1 MSAKKQKL
9 EGWADDLKLGV
20 KNKIEEVRRA
30 ATTALT
36 LEEKLAS
43 QKHIKT
49 LESQRN
55 EKRRSPLDAQQGGPS
70 AGGADCKNRRKAYA
84 EEWAPAAFYDSLE
97 S

>member
-36 LEEKLAS
+36 LEEKLAG

-55 EKRRSPLDAQQGGPS
+55 EKPCSRFNAQDKVDQQRAELIAS
-70 AGGADCKNRRKAYA
+70 IERKLQQQLSTQAI
-84 EEWAPAAFYDSLE
+84 FTIR
-97 S
+97 